1 MDYHS
6 IFLFQGLTEADIAQ
20 MEHDRCLRRK
30 AFARRQTIFHTG
42 DTVHEIGIVLRGAVH
57 IESIDLWGSK
67 SILSEVGEGQAFAE
81 TYAFCGE
88 PLMVDVLAAA
98 DCEVLFL
105 DTAAL
110 SRPHAEHSWQDRLLR
125 NLLLVSMK
133 KNLALSRRILCTAPK
148 TVRGRLLTYLS
159 GQAVQAGGME
169 FDLPFNRQQLAD
181 YLNLDRSAL
190 SKELC
195 RMRDEGLLTFRSIC
209 NALVVTI
216 FPQVVAQLRDDL
228 LELLVAFALQFGQF
242 HRLPKHDGDLQ
253 RQIPFFHGVLHI
265 FTVRTACGLIQ
276 FFAAAFLQVPEPPH
290 IRIDLCVRSLRC
302 M

>member
-42 DTVHEIGIVLRGAVH
+42 DTVHEIGIVLRGTVH

-88 PLMVDVLAAA
+88 PLM
-98 DCEVLFL
+98 FL

-110 SRPHAEHSWQDRLLR
+110 ARPHAEHSWQDRLLR
-125 NLLLVSMK
+125 NLLRVSMK

-195 RMRDEGLLTFRSIC
+195 RMRDEGLLTFRK
-209 NALVVTI
+209 NHFVLR
-216 FPQVVAQLRDDL
+216 QLP
-228 LELLVAFALQFGQF
+228 ELL
-242 HRLPKHDGDLQ
+242 
-253 RQIPFFHGVLHI
+253 
-265 FTVRTACGLIQ
+265 
-276 FFAAAFLQVPEPPH
+276 
-290 IRIDLCVRSLRC
+290 
-302 M
+302 

>member
-1 MDYHS
+1 MDYHL
-6 IFLFQGLTEADIAQ
+6 IFLFQGLTEADIDQ
-20 MEHDRCLRRK
+20 MERGRCLRRK

-110 SRPHAEHSWQDRLLR
+110 ARPHAEHSWQDRLLR
-125 NLLLVSMK
+125 NLLRVSMK
-133 KNLALSRRILCTAPK
+133 KNLTLSRRILCTAPK

-195 RMRDEGLLTFRSIC
+195 RMRDEGLLTFRK
-209 NALVVTI
+209 NHFVLR
-216 FPQVVAQLRDDL
+216 QLP
-228 LELLVAFALQFGQF
+228 ELLWCQVQKNAQSRFPRFGKHALRVCLMFGLTGPCP
-242 HRLPKHDGDLQ
+242 R
-253 RQIPFFHGVLHI
+253 
-265 FTVRTACGLIQ
+265 
-276 FFAAAFLQVPEPPH
+276 VPEATCRLRP
-290 IRIDLCVRSLRC
+290 CRSPGCRSHSSAL
-302 M
+302 

>member
-20 MEHDRCLRRK
+20 MERSRCLRRK

-42 DTVHEIGIVLRGAVH
+42 DTVHEIGIVLQGAVH

-125 NLLLVSMK
+125 NLLRVSMK
-133 KNLALSRRILCTAPK
+133 KNLALSRRILCTAP
-148 TVRGRLLTYLS
+148 RPC
-159 GQAVQAGGME
+159 GGG
-169 FDLPFNRQQLAD
+169 
-181 YLNLDRSAL
+181 
-190 SKELC
+190 C
-195 RMRDEGLLTFRSIC
+195 
-209 NALVVTI
+209 
-216 FPQVVAQLRDDL
+216 
-228 LELLVAFALQFGQF
+228 
-242 HRLPKHDGDLQ
+242 
-253 RQIPFFHGVLHI
+253 
-265 FTVRTACGLIQ
+265 
-276 FFAAAFLQVPEPPH
+276 
-290 IRIDLCVRSLRC
+290 
-302 M
+302 